1 MTITSLPTESLRFLD
16 DLAKHNDKRW
26 FEANRDRCEHDLM
39 TPARALVARFCE
51 EIASEFPHI
60 TGSTNAAG
68 GSLTRL
74 HRDVRFSTDKRP
86 FHTHIGMRFWHRRGP
101 KAEVPG
107 FFLRVD
113 ATHVL
118 MGTGLHQPEPPVLQ
132 RIRRA
137 IDRDQR
143 AWERAAC
150 DKAFRRTW
158 GGLEG
163 ESLKRVPA
171 PFPVDHPFA
180 DDLKRKDFTAFI
192 RLPAAAATKAEFVKV
207 AVRSWKDSKPLM
219 SFLCRA
225 MNLDD

>member
-1 MTITSLPTESLRFLD
+1 MTSTSLPPESLRFLD
-16 DLAKHNDKRW
+16 DLDKHNDKRW
-26 FEANRDRCEHDLM
+26 FETNRDRCERDLIA
-39 TPARALVARFCE
+39 PAKALVARLCE
-51 EIASEFPHI
+51 EIAAVFPQI
-60 TGSTNAAG
+60 TGSTDAAG

-86 FHTHIGMRFWHRRGP
+86 FHTHIGVRFWHRQGP
-101 KAEVPG
+101 KAGVPG

-113 ATHVL
+113 PTQL
-118 MGTGLHQPEPPVLQ
+118 LIGTGLHQPEPVVLE
-132 RIRRA
+132 RVRRA
-137 IDRDQR
+137 IDRDQKAWDR
-143 AWERAAC
+143 AVR

-171 PFPVDHPFA
+171 PFPADHPFA

-192 RLPAAAATKAEFVKV
+192 RLPASAVTTAGFGKV
-207 AVRSWKDSKPLM
+207 AVRSWEASKPLM

-225 MNLDD
+225 MDLDD